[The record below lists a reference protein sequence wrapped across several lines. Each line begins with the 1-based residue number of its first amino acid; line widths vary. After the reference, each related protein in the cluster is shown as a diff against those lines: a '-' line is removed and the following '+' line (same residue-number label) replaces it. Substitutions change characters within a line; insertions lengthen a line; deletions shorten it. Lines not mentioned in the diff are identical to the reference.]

1 MISST
6 SDRDYF
12 SLKMDYQSISRLEC
26 FKILTNTSIQTLENL
41 LIIAKHITR
50 QIESTDFFANWTI
63 RNLDYLNI
71 LVNTRI
77 QPLD

>member
-6 SDRDYF
+6 SDGDYF

-50 QIESTDFFANWTI
+50 QKESTDFFANWTI
-63 RNLDYLNI
+63 RNLVYLNI